1 MKVFNLSISLF
12 TRPALVLFI
21 LGVLSAAAFAQSG
34 GIKGKVRNNKGD
46 GIAGATITIRQDGK
60 DLKTVR
66 SDAKGNFEMTGI
78 RSGTYNV
85 VFDANGYSSGVLYAV
100 KVEGGV
106 RDLGS
111 RLVLAVDQGT
121 QVIVRGSVFY
131 REGTSVTGAKV
142 ELELVNSDGSTKSL
156 GSVYTNIS
164 GDFSF
169 RRPEGVAKLRVTAKF
184 KGASGSKEIEVTNAA
199 IYRTAITLDIS
210 RTEK

>member
-1 MKVFNLSISLF
+1 MKVLNLSTSF
-12 TRPALVLFI
+12 FARTAVVLFI
-21 LGVLSAAAFAQSG
+21 VGVLSLAVIAQSG
-34 GIKGKVRNNKGD
+34 GIKGKVRNNRGD
-46 GIAGATITIRQDGK
+46 GIAGATITVRQDGK

-66 SDAKGNFEMTGI
+66 SDAKGNFELTGI

-106 RDLGS
+106 RDLGT
-111 RLVLAVDQGT
+111 RLVLGVDQGT

-156 GSVYTNIS
+156 GSAYTNIS

-169 RRPEGVAKLRVTAKF
+169 RRPEGAAKLRVTAKF
-184 KGASGSKEIEVTNAA
+184 KGVSGSKEIDVTNAA

-210 RTEK
+210 RT